1 MKRII
6 FKYFLDSGMACYV
19 WAFDSAKNG
28 KRIPLLNSNKITAK
42 MSSSIHLNKYD
53 IFKIMSW
60 GHRKQITWRQAQN
73 SIETSPQL
81 LETCIFETF
90 SFIIFSCPILCS
102 FFLHTF
108 WLAYQ
113 WIEYAGQIHRLFF
126 NANIEVEF
134 FCDKFEFWN
143 QLHFVHGFPFGFVY
157 IIVQIWGFVP
167 TKLHTIKLKTTRKK
181 EHKKLPRKELLDV
194 SRKIS
199 EFVQY
204 KNKKRDPLELLGFL
218 LPKNLT
224 LILQLL

>member
-6 FKYFLDSGMACYV
+6 FKYSLDSGMACYV
-19 WAFDSAKNG
+19 WAFDFAKNG

-102 FFLHTF
+102 FFSSYFLTC
-108 WLAYQ
+108 LPVK
-113 WIEYAGQIHRLFF
+113 WICGPNSSTLFQRKHRSRILL
-126 NANIEVEF
+126 
-134 FCDKFEFWN
+134 W
-143 QLHFVHGFPFGFVY
+143 
-157 IIVQIWGFVP
+157 QIWILKSVALCARISLWFR
-167 TKLHTIKLKTTRKK
+167 LHHRSNLGICA
-181 EHKKLPRKELLDV
+181 D
-194 SRKIS
+194 KIAH
-199 EFVQY
+199 
-204 KNKKRDPLELLGFL
+204 N
-218 LPKNLT
+218 
-224 LILQLL
+224 

>member
-6 FKYFLDSGMACYV
+6 FKYSLDSGMACYV
-19 WAFDSAKNG
+19 WAFDFAKNG

-102 FFLHTF
+102 FFFILFDFLTSELNMRAKF
-108 WLAYQ
+108 IDSFSTQTSKSNSFVTNLNSEISCTLCTDFPLVSFTSSFKSGDLCRQNCTQLNWKRQERRNTKNYP
-113 WIEYAGQIHRLFF
+113 EKNCSTSAGKFLSLFS
-126 NANIEVEF
+126 
-134 FCDKFEFWN
+134 
-143 QLHFVHGFPFGFVY
+143 
-157 IIVQIWGFVP
+157 
-167 TKLHTIKLKTTRKK
+167 IKT
-181 EHKKLPRKELLDV
+181 
-194 SRKIS
+194 
-199 EFVQY
+199 
-204 KNKKRDPLELLGFL
+204 KKRDPLELLGFL